1 MSSYSKAKIVG
12 FLTITLIL
20 FVLIFITFKIVS
32 TNKAKQKEKA
42 SYLTYHKENIKT
54 NINGNF
60 LEYIPLNTEYQ
71 EESITAFYKDED
83 ISDKTIISY
92 FTNNEQVSY
101 IDSSKIGTYLVK
113 YTILANN
120 KTKEVYKTVIVI
132 DNKNPTIDFP
142 KKTTISINEAKNYD
156 LKKDVIVKDNSG
168 KVKLKYVGNLD
179 AKEGKYI
186 ITYEAIDSSNNK
198 QIKKR
203 IIRVK

>member
-42 SYLTYHKENIKT
+42 SYLTYHKENIK
-54 NINGNF
+54 
-60 LEYIPLNTEYQ
+60 
-71 EESITAFYKDED
+71 EESLTAFYKDED

-142 KKTTISINEAKNYD
+142 KKTTISINEAKNFD
-156 LKKDVIVKDNSG
+156 LKKFLIKILKDSQ
-168 KVKLKYVGNLD
+168 L
-179 AKEGKYI
+179 
-186 ITYEAIDSSNNK
+186 ID
-198 QIKKR
+198 ILTRYHRTFKR
-203 IIRVK
+203 